1 MVKKRGLTMKCP
13 ICNSEMECNQESYHY
28 IESGLENIYLDGI
41 DGFRCSCGEE
51 IINIPAMPELHYLI
65 ALELIKKKSLL
76 GNREIRFLRKNMGLT
91 GIILSK
97 YIGVDNATL
106 SRWENNVQTID
117 KSHDRLL
124 RLIYSNIKGISPD
137 EIKHL
142 IQEDFAYIKPEK
154 IEMPVFTIPREN
166 WSKGDR
172 NCIIP

>member
-1 MVKKRGLTMKCP
+1 
-13 ICNSEMECNQESYHY
+13 MECNQQSYHY

-41 DGFRCSCGEE
+41 DVFRCSCGEE
-51 IINIPAMPELHYLI
+51 IINIPAIPELHYLI

-76 GNREIRFLRKNMGLT
+76 SNREIRFLRKNMGLT
-91 GIILSK
+91 GKVLSK

-124 RLIYSNIKGISPD
+124 RLIYSNIKGIPSD

-142 IQEDFAYIKPEK
+142 IREEFTDIKPEK
-154 IEMPVFTIPREN
+154 IDMPIFTIPREF
-166 WSKGDR
+166 WSKSDR
-172 NCIIP
+172 NCTLP

>member
-13 ICNSEMECNQESYHY
+13 ICNSEVECNQESYHY

-41 DGFRCSCGEE
+41 DVFRCSCGEE
-51 IINIPAMPELHYLI
+51 IINIPAMPELHFLI
-65 ALELIKKKSLL
+65 ALKLIKKKSLL
-76 GNREIRFLRKNMGLT
+76 SNLEIRFLRKNMGLT
-91 GIILSK
+91 GKVLSK

-106 SRWENNVQTID
+106 SRWEHNAQTID

-124 RLIYSNIKGISPD
+124 RLIYSNIKGISSD

-154 IEMPVFTIPREN
+154 IEMPIFTIPREY
-166 WSKGDR
+166 WLKGDK
-172 NCIIP
+172 NCTIP